1 MLLHDAAANQAG
13 SGEREVQ
20 SVARA
25 LDILEAVAAAEEPGV
40 TEIARSVGL
49 HVATAHNILRTLSNH
64 GYLENR
70 NGRYRLGAALAKL
83 VGPGDHAGALP
94 EYLQTWVERLSRET
108 GEAASASVLE
118 DGLARIVAFQPG
130 THALTIHFPRR
141 LWPNPLALATGRL
154 LVAELPEGDWA
165 AFLPGEADAEDRER
179 WTERLRGIRRG
190 GFSVFPQPEQVAIA
204 FPVRNRS
211 GRTFCA
217 IGASLPASRAT
228 PDHCAAVFTAIR
240 QTACEMSREFG
251 CPSCPLAKMAGA
263 APPDWTAGLS

>member
-1 MLLHDAAANQAG
+1 MPVNNAAANQAG

-25 LDILEAVAAAEEPGV
+25 LHILEAVAAAEEPGV

-130 THALTIHFPRR
+130 THALTIHFPKR
-141 LWPNPLALATGRL
+141 LWPNPLALATGRM
-154 LVAELPEGDWA
+154 LVADLPEGDWA
-165 AFLPGEADAEDRER
+165 VFLPGEANAEDRKR
-179 WTERLRGIRRG
+179 WAERLRGIGRE
-190 GFSVFPQPEQVAIA
+190 GFSVLRQPEQVAIA

-217 IGASLPASRAT
+217 IGASTPASRAT
-228 PDHCAAVFTAIR
+228 PDHCTAIFTAIR
-240 QTACEMSREFG
+240 QAAGELSREFG
-251 CPSCPLAKMAGA
+251 CPAAPLAKMVGA
-263 APPDWTAGLS
+263 IPPDWAAVES